1 MQAEVFVALPNKKKS
16 RGERAVSFP
25 CKLMTAM
32 VTPFDK
38 DGAVDLARVGDLVE
52 HLLAEGTD
60 GLLVCGTTGESPT
73 LSSEE
78 KLALFRVVLQVARGR
93 APVIAGVGSNNT
105 AGTVAL
111 ARRAADLGVDALL
124 VVNPYYNKPPQEGL
138 YQHFRAVAEA
148 TPLPNILY
156 NIPGRTAVNLEVS
169 TLTRLAALPNVVA
182 VKEASGNLDQVS
194 ETLRGVG
201 GAGGVLDPEGT
212 RFAVYSGDDS
222 LTLPMLSVGACG
234 VVSVASHVVG
244 RPLHD
249 MIRAFQAGDVGRA
262 AALHRRLLPLFR
274 GLFATTNPIL
284 VKAALRL
291 RGLDVGGL
299 RLPLVEASEEQVE
312 RLHLI
317 MRECQAL
324 A

>member
-1 MQAEVFVALPNKKKS
+1 VFS
-16 RGERAVSFP
+16 P

-32 VTPFDK
+32 VTPFD
-38 DGAVDLARVGDLVE
+38 AHQRVDFAKMAELTE

-73 LSSEE
+73 LTHDE
-78 KLALFRVVLQVARGR
+78 KLELFRTVKAAARGR
-93 APVIAGVGSNNT
+93 APVIAGVGSNAT
-105 AGTVAL
+105 AATIEL
-111 ARRAADLGVDALL
+111 AKEAADLGVDALL

-138 YQHFRAVAEA
+138 YRHFKAVAEA
-148 TPLPNILY
+148 TDLPNILY
-156 NIPGRTAVNLEVS
+156 NIQGRTAVNLEVS
-169 TLTRLAALPNVVA
+169 TLARLAALPNIVG

-194 ETLRGVG
+194 ETVLRV
-201 GAGGVLDPEGT
+201 GAGHGVLAAPGES
-212 RFAVYSGDDS
+212 FQVYSGDDS
-222 LTLPMLSVGACG
+222 LTLPMLAVGACG

-244 RPLHD
+244 KPMRE
-249 MIRAFQAGDVGRA
+249 MIEALGAGDVGRA
-262 AALHRRLLPLFR
+262 AALHRRLLPLFK

-299 RLPLVEASEEQVE
+299 RLPLVEATPEQVQ
-312 RLHLI
+312 RLEAI
-317 MRECQAL
+317 MGEVGAL